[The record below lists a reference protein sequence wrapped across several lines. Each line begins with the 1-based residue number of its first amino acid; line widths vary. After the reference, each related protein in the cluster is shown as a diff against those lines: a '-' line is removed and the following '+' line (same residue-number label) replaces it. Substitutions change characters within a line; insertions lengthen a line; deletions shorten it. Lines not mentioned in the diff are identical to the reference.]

1 MNPEAGS
8 FYFSKSDCTL
18 WYCATAC
25 IHFDCVSLDKVN
37 KSSDEDGSC
46 FYPIELFAK
55 DFKKVALLINEE
67 AK

>member
-18 WYCATAC
+18 WYCPTSS
-25 IHFDCVSLDKVN
+25 IHFERVSLEKVN
-37 KSSDEDGSC
+37 NASDEDGSC
-46 FYPIELFAK
+46 FCSIETFAR
-55 DFKKVALLINEE
+55 DFKKVAFLIKEE